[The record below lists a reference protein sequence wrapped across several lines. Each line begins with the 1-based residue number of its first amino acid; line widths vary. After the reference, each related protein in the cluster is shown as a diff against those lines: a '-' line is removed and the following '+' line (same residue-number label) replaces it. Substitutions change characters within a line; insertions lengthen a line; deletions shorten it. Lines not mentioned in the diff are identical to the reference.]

1 MHVGGYPALFP
12 YQSSNLCYLCY
23 GGVTVCTV
31 NHPVTAHPGYLID
44 APMKSMAA
52 PGALFTRL
60 LAHYRELS
68 LTYEQIMALLD
79 LNREHHERQVAI

>member
-1 MHVGGYPALFP
+1 M
-12 YQSSNLCYLCY
+12 
-23 GGVTVCTV
+23 CTV